1 MLTENQEKYLLK
13 IPEDKKVK
21 IFPYNPKAKE
31 IVADI
36 KRKILE
42 EGIDLEVAHMGASA
56 LEISG
61 QGDIDL
67 YVLCKEEDF
76 DAYTP
81 RLEKL
86 FGLRISDISIYK
98 WQLNID
104 GFEIEMYLTDP
115 KTPSMKE
122 QIDVFEK
129 LKNNKELLK
138 EYELIKLSADNLSF
152 KEYMRRKYEFFN
164 RILA

>member
-13 IPEDKKVK
+13 ISEDKKVK
-21 IFPYNPKAKE
+21 IVPYDPKAKE
-31 IVADI
+31 VVVDI
-36 KRKILE
+36 KNKIAKG
-42 EGIDLEVAHMGASA
+42 GIDLEVAHMGASA

-67 YVLCKEEDF
+67 YILCKEEDF
-76 DAYTP
+76 NMYAP

-86 FGLRISDISIYK
+86 FGLKVSGISSYK
-98 WQLNID
+98 WQLHIN

-138 EYELIKLSADNLSF
+138 EYELIKSSANNLSF
-152 KEYMRRKYEFFN
+152 REYK
-164 RILA
+164 IG